1 MSDPTTTASIITGTT
16 RLLGVMGWPI
26 AHTRSPRMH
35 AAAIRAAGLD
45 LAYVPL
51 PVRPDALGDAVSG
64 LRALG
69 FIGCNVTIPHKV
81 EVARLCDLLTPA
93 ARGIGAVN
101 TLIIDQATGHITGG
115 NTDTDGAF
123 EAVEEETGVGVSG
136 RSVLILGG
144 GGTAQAVAWGAGA
157 RGAAEVLLLNR
168 TREKAQRL
176 ADEMAPQHP
185 ATRFR
190 AVGLDEV
197 RASWGEVA
205 VVFQLTSLGMKP
217 DDPLPLDP
225 ALLPAGCVVLEAV
238 YSPLETPFL
247 RACRGR
253 GLRVVDGLGMLVAQ
267 GARSFELWTRVSPN
281 RAAMK
286 AAVMS
291 G

>member
-1 MSDPTTTASIITGTT
+1 MASPGIIITGTT

-35 AAAIRAAGLD
+35 AAAIQAAGLD

-51 PVRPDALGDAVSG
+51 AVRPEALADAVRG

-69 FIGCNVTIPHKV
+69 FLGCNVTIPHKV
-81 EVARLCDLLTPA
+81 EVARLCDDLTPA

-101 TLIIDQATGHITGG
+101 TLILGADGGRLTGA

-123 EAVEEETGVGVSG
+123 EAVEEETGVGVAG

-157 RGAAEVLLLNR
+157 RGAREVLLVNR
-168 TREKAQRL
+168 TLDKAQRL
-176 ADEMAPQHP
+176 ADDMGAQHP
-185 ATRFR
+185 ATRF
-190 AVGLDEV
+190 
-197 RASWGEVA
+197 VA
-205 VVFQLTSLGMKP
+205 VAPDHARERVGDVAVAFQLTSLGMKP
-217 DDPLPLDP
+217 GDAFPFDP
-225 ALLPAGCVVLEAV
+225 AALPPGCVVLEAV
-238 YSPLETPFL
+238 YSPLETAFL
-247 RACRGR
+247 LACRAR
-253 GLRVVDGLGMLVAQ
+253 GLRVVDGLAMLVAQ
-267 GARSFELWTRVSPN
+267 GARSFEMWTGVRAD

-286 AAVMS
+286 RVLMS